1 VTEEWVE
8 AVQRLLSK
16 QDRIEH
22 YILANL
28 ERTQEDLIRAQRKV
42 DRIEESLKKRRR
54 LRGKEAEALFLMRD
68 DPVVLV
74 RTYGSNRDVYHSADR
89 PCGHVGDGTKYDRML
104 WGQAQAEDKRP
115 CFACGRFADR
125 EAYRVRP
132 SEAREA
138 G

>member
-16 QDRIEH
+16 QDRMEH
-22 YILANL
+22 YMLASL
-28 ERTQEDLIRAQRKV
+28 ERARRDLVNVQLKV

-54 LRGKEAEALFLMRD
+54 LRGKEAESLFLMRD
-68 DPVVLV
+68 DPIVLV
-74 RTYGSNRDVYHSADR
+74 RNYGSNRDVYHSADR
-89 PCGHVGDGTKYDRML
+89 PCGHVGDGTKYDRIL
-104 WGQAQAEDKRP
+104 WGQAQADGKRP

-125 EAYRVRP
+125 EAYRLRP